1 MPKKAFRYV
10 CPYCDT
16 DYATEEEA
24 EDCLNGHMM
33 SDIYRARKFLCIY
46 CDEVFDSEKA
56 CLEHEIHCRHR
67 HEPVPEER
75 RCCDNCELCTL
86 EMRRTLPCPAF
97 NFAPS
102 RPACSEWRQVRK

>member
-46 CDEVFDSEKA
+46 CDEVFDVRNYYTCYPDYGVE
-56 CLEHEIHCRHR
+56 LLGNE
-67 HEPVPEER
+67 
-75 RCCDNCELCTL
+75 CC
-86 EMRRTLPCPAF
+86 
-97 NFAPS
+97 
-102 RPACSEWRQVRK
+102 CSAGA

>member
-33 SDIYRARKFLCIY
+33 SDIYRAKNSCASIVMKFLTVRKPAWNMKYTVVTGMNLSRKNGVAVTTASFALWRCAGR
-46 CDEVFDSEKA
+46 C
-56 CLEHEIHCRHR
+56 
-67 HEPVPEER
+67 PVP
-75 RCCDNCELCTL
+75 LTI
-86 EMRRTLPCPAF
+86 LPQAARPV
-97 NFAPS
+97 PS
-102 RPACSEWRQVRK
+102 GVK

>member
-33 SDIYRARKFLCIY
+33 SDIYRAKKFLCI
-46 CDEVFDSEKA
+46 
-56 CLEHEIHCRHR
+56 
-67 HEPVPEER
+67 
-75 RCCDNCELCTL
+75 CCDNCELCTL
-86 EMRRTLPCPAF
+86 EMRRTLPCPAY

>member
-56 CLEHEIHCRHR
+56 CLEQKYTAVTGMNLSRKNGVAVTTASFALWRCAGRY
-67 HEPVPEER
+67 PVP
-75 RCCDNCELCTL
+75 LTI
-86 EMRRTLPCPAF
+86 LPQAARPV
-97 NFAPS
+97 PS
-102 RPACSEWRQVRK
+102 GAK